1 MNFKFL
7 SVFIICL
14 IIFLSVG
21 ATSASSPLSES
32 GVVAADSPNEII
44 ITDLTIKGIQKAIDD
59 ATDGD
64 TLIINGSISEEGTV
78 QCNKNLH
85 IIGENDCNLNG
96 VRWECNNGIKFENI
110 IFRDCSDYYGGAI
123 FSKTSIDVINCSFNN
138 NRATDLEGGA
148 IYCAHG
154 TVNVIESHFFRN
166 SANDEGGAIYCA
178 DGSVRIVDSS
188 FYFNFATKN
197 GGAIWSDDGVTIEN
211 CLFQGNYVKTGKGG
225 AIYMDDRYELR
236 VSNSAFYSNNACEKG
251 GAIYCD
257 SMFSDV
263 YLNSF
268 NSFENNYA
276 NEGSVVYTYGT
287 FQKVVNNW
295 WGTGYPNWDNGLLI
309 EWKAWPRDNIN
320 HHDDSPLNYNPN
332 LLTPTVIITE
342 ASAKYSENPKFN
354 CNVTYNNID
363 VSGQGRVTYNIY
375 DTNGNHIEYKDLV
388 VGETYYVNAYFESLN
403 KRIFTDATSEK
414 KAFTVINGTGSF
426 NINVKNITYDNSFI
440 INITN
445 ATGTNG
451 KPLNGTVNTTI
462 NNYSYSFNIKNG
474 TGTYEVTDI
483 LPTGKYNVSALLIVP
498 NYDMIF
504 ADTSFSIDKVN
515 AKFVNA
521 TSGTVYNGN
530 YYKVYLIDNSGKAL
544 ASQNVTIK
552 IASKNYTIKTDKN
565 GLAKVK
571 LGLENKYL
579 NKSLTVSYN
588 FVGDETIK
596 GDTGSSK
603 IKVIKTPTVIINA
616 SKLVVKNHKYIYVKL
631 TTKTGKVLANKV
643 ITMKSSVSNKTYKM
657 KTNSK
662 GIAKTDLWVKVRPLN
677 KYYKYTFKYEGD
689 NYYSPY
695 QKTFKIKVV
704 K

>member
-225 AIYMDDRYELR
+225 AICMDDRYELR

-268 NSFENNYA
+268 NSFEDF
-276 NEGSVVYTYGT
+276 SV
-287 FQKVVNNW
+287 K
-295 WGTGYPNWDNGLLI
+295 
-309 EWKAWPRDNIN
+309 
-320 HHDDSPLNYNPN
+320 
-332 LLTPTVIITE
+332 
-342 ASAKYSENPKFN
+342 
-354 CNVTYNNID
+354 
-363 VSGQGRVTYNIY
+363 
-375 DTNGNHIEYKDLV
+375 
-388 VGETYYVNAYFESLN
+388 
-403 KRIFTDATSEK
+403 
-414 KAFTVINGTGSF
+414 
-426 NINVKNITYDNSFI
+426 
-440 INITN
+440 
-445 ATGTNG
+445 
-451 KPLNGTVNTTI
+451 
-462 NNYSYSFNIKNG
+462 
-474 TGTYEVTDI
+474 
-483 LPTGKYNVSALLIVP
+483 VSA
-498 NYDMIF
+498 
-504 ADTSFSIDKVN
+504 S
-515 AKFVNA
+515 
-521 TSGTVYNGN
+521 
-530 YYKVYLIDNSGKAL
+530 
-544 ASQNVTIK
+544 
-552 IASKNYTIKTDKN
+552 
-565 GLAKVK
+565 VK
-571 LGLENKYL
+571 CC
-579 NKSLTVSYN
+579 
-588 FVGDETIK
+588 
-596 GDTGSSK
+596 SS
-603 IKVIKTPTVIINA
+603 
-616 SKLVVKNHKYIYVKL
+616 
-631 TTKTGKVLANKV
+631 
-643 ITMKSSVSNKTYKM
+643 
-657 KTNSK
+657 
-662 GIAKTDLWVKVRPLN
+662 
-677 KYYKYTFKYEGD
+677 
-689 NYYSPY
+689 
-695 QKTFKIKVV
+695 FKILI
-704 K
+704 